1 MQKQQALE
9 ILNSM
14 PIIDTDNDGEA
25 MIYIYVENSQENR
38 EKVMSLGFSE
48 KDILDALYDYNENK
62 DVIDLNHFAWD
73 FAEWFDGNEFLEYA
87 PVPQ

>member
-14 PIIDTDNDGEA
+14 PIIDTDSDGEA
-25 MIYIYVENSQENR
+25 MIYIYVENSVENSG
-38 EKVMSLGFSE
+38 KIKSLGYSE
-48 KDILDALYDYNENK
+48 KDVVDALYDYNENL

-73 FAEWFDGNEFLEYA
+73 FAEWFDGKKFLEYA